1 MRRTKEDAHN
11 TREDI
16 LNAAVT
22 IFSEKGVG
30 ASTLEEIAQK
40 ANVTRGAI
48 YWHFK
53 NKAEIFD
60 ALHERM
66 HRPIVEMLIEDIE
79 KDHPEPIQ
87 QLRDMCVRLL
97 MNIEE
102 DAMKRQ
108 AMMLF
113 IIKTNYSGDMAI
125 YKENYLAKKEEGK
138 KLFRRYFEKAQKAG
152 KLSKDSNPEL
162 LTEAISCYMKG
173 VLHEYLINPEGFNM
187 KKKAPQLIELFLNNI
202 GLNEG
207 N

>member
-1 MRRTKEDAHN
+1 MFGGLPVRRRQQHQFLN
-11 TREDI
+11 VLDI
-16 LNAAVT
+16 PT
-22 IFSEKGVG
+22 GCHE
-30 ASTLEEIAQK
+30 
-40 ANVTRGAI
+40 
-48 YWHFK
+48 
-53 NKAEIFD
+53 
-60 ALHERM
+60 LHG
-66 HRPIVEMLIEDIE
+66 
-79 KDHPEPIQ
+79 EPIQ